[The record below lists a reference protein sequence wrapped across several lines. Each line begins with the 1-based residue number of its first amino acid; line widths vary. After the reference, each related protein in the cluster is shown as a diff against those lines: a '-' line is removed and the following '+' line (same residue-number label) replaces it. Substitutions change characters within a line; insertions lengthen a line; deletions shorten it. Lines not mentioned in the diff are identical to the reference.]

1 MAAINS
7 SSLLNYQYVPN
18 KQSRKARCC
27 NCDCDTDKAY
37 NELERLRRMN
47 AELVAAL
54 RPLAN
59 LAKVYQKNNETL
71 RHDKNP
77 MLSLTEEN
85 VKQAALAIE
94 HSEMK

>member
-1 MAAINS
+1 MAAMNNS
-7 SSLLNYQYVPN
+7 FLLKHQYDPS
-18 KQSRKARCC
+18 KQLRKTRCC
-27 NCDCDTDKAY
+27 NCDCDSEKVY

-59 LAKVYQKNNETL
+59 LAKTYQKNNEMV

-77 MLSLTEEN
+77 ILSLTEDN
-85 VKQAALAIE
+85 VKQAVIAIE
-94 HSEMK
+94 HAEVK

>member
-1 MAAINS
+1 MTVFNNS
-7 SSLLNYQYVPN
+7 FVSKHQCDPN
-18 KQSRKARCC
+18 KQPRKARCC
-27 NCDCDTDKAY
+27 NCDCETDKVY
-37 NELERLRRMN
+37 DEVERLRRMN

-59 LAKVYQKNNETL
+59 LSKAYQKNEEIV

-77 MLSLTEEN
+77 ILSLTEEN

-94 HSEMK
+94 HAEVR